1 MRIAV
6 VGLGEA
12 GRLYAEGFA
21 DLGAQVS
28 GFDPVAAEDPTGVR
42 RDSSIAE
49 AVGDADVVISLVGA
63 AFAKAVLDESL
74 GFMAAD
80 AVFADFNT
88 GAPAQ
93 KAELAAAAA
102 AAQRRFADVAVMAP
116 VPRAGAKTPLLAS
129 GDGAERLVSAWSQL
143 GIPVTA
149 VGPDAGTA
157 AGLKML
163 RSVFMKGLAAVVLEA
178 ASAAEIAGSREWM
191 LAEMASELGPDGPA
205 LIERLTDGTRQ
216 HAGRREHEM
225 RDAADYLGTLNAPA
239 WVTDATIRWLHAL
252 AEDPAFPTG

>member
-21 DLGAQVS
+21 GLGAQVS
-28 GFDPVAAEDPTGVR
+28 GFDPVAAQDPEGVR
-42 RDSSIAE
+42 RDASIAA
-49 AVGDADVVISLVGA
+49 AVGDADFVVSLVGA
-63 AFAKAVLDESL
+63 SFSSAVLDESL
-74 GFMAAD
+74 ASMPAD
-80 AVFADFNT
+80 AVFADLNT

-102 AAQRRFADVAVMAP
+102 AAQRRFVDVAVMAP
-116 VPRAGAKTPLLAS
+116 VPRAGAMTPLLAS

-143 GIPVTA
+143 GVPVSA

-163 RSVFMKGLAAVVLEA
+163 RSVFMKGLAAVVMEA
-178 ASAAEIAGSREWM
+178 ASAAEIAGSRDWM

-205 LIERLTDGTRQ
+205 LVERLVDGTRQ
-216 HAGRREHEM
+216 HAARREHEM
-225 RDAADYLGTLNAPA
+225 RDAEAYLGTLAAPA
-239 WVTDATIRWLHAL
+239 WVTGATIQWLHAL